1 MSQIPT
7 LGLLKTLYLFTRNFD
22 KKVRGTMPIKE
33 EKNGVLFVDGED
45 VTKVA
50 FALSSPTRLKI
61 LELLRA
67 KEFMDIDEISKEVG
81 KSKANISTQIKIL
94 EDAGLV
100 KTKYAQ
106 GKRGVKK
113 ICTSDVKEIVMLISP
128 FNEEKG
134 VEREASTTQL
144 TQ

>member
-1 MSQIPT
+1 
-7 LGLLKTLYLFTRNFD
+7 
-22 KKVRGTMPIKE
+22 MPIKE